1 VSGTELSSLE
11 LATGIVHGAGLGA
24 RTALPRARRGETPF
38 EALGRACLP
47 ALERGPCLVSFSG
60 GRDSSAV
67 LAAAVH
73 AARREGL
80 PLPIPATNRFPA
92 VAHTDETAWQELV
105 VRRLGIADWV
115 RRDFTD
121 ELDVVG
127 PVATR
132 VLGRHGVLWPFNTHF
147 HVPLLEAASGGSLL
161 TGIGGDE
168 VLGISRWQ
176 RATAVMSLRVR
187 PRRRD
192 AARIALLASPRALR
206 RRALAHRFPA
216 TFPWLTPGARA
227 QLARDWAADEAS
239 EPARLR
245 PRIEW
250 LHGQRWLEAGTHSM
264 ELVARDAGAAIAH
277 PLLSPEFGAA
287 LVAAAPRHG
296 FDDRGL
302 AMESVFGDELP
313 RDLLSRTTKAR
324 FEGAFWSATGKALA
338 ESCEAGAFDPSVVD
352 MRALRAAWAGE
363 QPDAH
368 TFLLLQALWVARER
382 STKNG
387 HLDLRRVAVG
397 TDAA

>member
-1 VSGTELSSLE
+1 MSGTELSSLE

-132 VLGRHGVLWPFNTHF
+132 VLGRHGVLWPVNTHF

-192 AARIALLASPRALR
+192 AARIALLASSAAQSRAS
-206 RRALAHRFPA
+206 
-216 TFPWLTPGARA
+216 
-227 QLARDWAADEAS
+227 WAADEAS

-352 MRALRAAWAGE
+352 MRALRAAWTGE

-387 HLDLRRVAVG
+387 HLDLRLVAVG